1 MDIIQKLHHRQS
13 MKDITQNIGTSVSA
27 AARCLSLLN
36 VRKPDKLPR
45 MLSIDKFKGDV
56 SGKRFQ
62 CSLTPSET
70 RRILDILP
78 NRTAS
83 TLQSY
88 LITFSNRH
96 KVELEY
102 PANFLA
108 LTDFYLPNSP
118 NYF

>member
-88 LITFSNRH
+88 LITFPNRH